1 MIRRIEIWLRKIYIA
16 LLEAYGHQKT
26 SLKNSTPL
34 QLMVS
39 AILSAQCTD
48 AKVNSISPGLF
59 RKYHDAEDFAKA
71 DCKELEEMIKP
82 IGLYHSKA
90 SNIMKACRRI
100 VDEFGSEIPADMK
113 SLVSLPGIGRK
124 TANVILGHGFGIPGF
139 PVDTHVKRVLNR
151 IGVISDNNPV
161 RIEFVVIKNLPDK
174 VWTEFSLLLIRHGRN
189 RCKARRGGR
198 PDCKNCEIRN
208 LCNMGSKFYKET
220 IKMS

>member
-1 MIRRIEIWLRKIYIA
+1 MICHGEIWLRKIYTA
-16 LLEAYGHQKT
+16 LLKAYGHQKT
-26 SLKNSTPL
+26 SLENSTPL

-48 AKVNSISPGLF
+48 AKVNAITPELF
-59 RKYHDAEDFAKA
+59 RRYPNAEAFANA
-71 DCKELEEMIKP
+71 DCKELEQIIKP

-90 SNIMKACRRI
+90 SNIIRACRRI
-100 VDEFGSEIPADMK
+100 VDEFGAGIPSDME

-161 RIEFVVIKNLPDK
+161 KIEFAVIENLPDK
-174 VWTEFSLLLIRHGRN
+174 LWTEFSLLLIRHGRN
-189 RCKARRGGR
+189 RCRARR

-208 LCNMGSKFYKET
+208 LCDTGSKVL
-220 IKMS
+220 